1 MNRKFLYLIMV
12 IVLIIAISIG
22 IFISANKR
30 NNENT
35 NNINISNENATI
47 QESNNIAEET
57 NWWGDVPKIILTL
70 LDNYNLD
77 EKTVIPFC
85 TSGGSGINQ
94 SENTLKSYNTNINWL
109 GGKRFSS
116 SSTKS
121 EVSTWIQ
128 DLNIK

>member
-1 MNRKFLYLIMV
+1 MF

-22 IFISANKR
+22 IFISTNKR

-47 QESNNIAEET
+47 QESNNKENNQNITTNSNNNILVTYFSATGNTQNIAEYIAEET
-57 NWWGDVPKIILTL
+57 NGKLIEIVPK
-70 LDNYNLD
+70 
-77 EKTVIPFC
+77 EK
-85 TSGGSGINQ
+85 
-94 SENTLKSYNTNINWL
+94 
-109 GGKRFSS
+109 SS